1 MPSGGR
7 VTGVLE
13 SAVNL
18 VFTLNFD
25 RPLALNRGLKKCTN
39 IYSFL
44 FYSGGP
50 SQHRGKYRYI
60 EFSDIFVAGPSITAR
75 VELSGLSGDEV
86 STQANLTNL
95 TKIFIQILPA
105 ILTSDAHISAQPND
119 TSLHQTSCI
128 QYITVHRRKSVLNT
142 SLIHQVKTPANSI
155 TLNYQV
161 SLTP

>member
-1 MPSGGR
+1 MDDGFDLDSRDVPLNELAIEHHLSSFITK
-7 VTGVLE
+7 VWLLFQ
-13 SAVNL
+13 VNL
-18 VFTLNFD
+18 TLVPATQCKVIKLPN
-25 RPLALNRGLKKCTN
+25 L
-39 IYSFL
+39 
-44 FYSGGP
+44 
-50 SQHRGKYRYI
+50 
-60 EFSDIFVAGPSITAR
+60 AGPSIMAR

-86 STQANLTNL
+86 LTQANLTNL

-142 SLIHQVKTPANSI
+142 SLIHQVKTPANAI